1 MKRRDLLAAG
11 AGLGLYSMFVK
22 VDSAEAANNTSVTNS
37 ADDIRRELEKV
48 APPRDRK
55 PAADEANMTLVE
67 LTCDVLVAG
76 GGMSGVC
83 AALAAARNGA
93 RVVLVQDRSRL
104 GGNASSE
111 IKMHIVGAD
120 NHGGRAGWREGGI
133 LEELRLENALTNPQR
148 SWEVWDLLLY
158 DKVISEPNITL
169 LLDSTVYAVEMK
181 DSTIKSANVRCDKSE
196 HIYRI
201 TAPLFIDCTGDARLG
216 LEAGAEM
223 RWGKE
228 SRSEHQEPLAPKDGN
243 RETLGSSILF
253 TARKHDQPMPYK
265 PPAWARKI
273 KPENLKSRPISATS
287 WEYGYWWIEWGGL
300 GDTIRDNERIRF
312 ELLGIVLGV
321 WDYVK
326 NSGNYPGSEN
336 WALEWVGMVPG
347 KREARRM
354 IGDHVLTQQDLMG
367 LNGDFEDAVSI
378 GGWNLDEHP
387 SIGFDGGEKNVPPYV
402 SIKLP
407 EVYNIPFRSLYS
419 KNVNNLLMAGRNI
432 SASHVAF
439 TSTRVMATC
448 ACQGQAA
455 GTAAAICVKNKLNP
469 RELYQNKDRLVELQQ
484 TLLRDDQTIK
494 NLKASD
500 SSDLAQKAKV
510 TASETAPESAP
521 ANVIN
526 GLTRDMPKSLK
537 NRWAA
542 TIGEKGAW
550 LELAWDKP
558 QTISQVQLVL
568 DSGMTRGELTLTS
581 ADNHSKKQIL
591 GRPQPEL
598 LKDYVIEGKKAGSN
612 EWTPLAEIKDNFQR
626 LCRHKFDTVK
636 LDAVRVNIS
645 ATNGDELA
653 RVYEVRCY
661 A

>member
-1 MKRRDLLAAG
+1 MKRRDFLAASTAVG
-11 AGLGLYSMFVK
+11 TYSMFIK
-22 VDSAEAANNTSVTNS
+22 VDSLEAANKTSQTNS

-48 APPRDRK
+48 APPKDRK

-67 LTCDVLVAG
+67 LSCDVLVAG

-120 NHGGRAGWREGGI
+120 NHGSRPGWREGGI
-133 LEELRLENALTNPQR
+133 LEELRLENAAINPQR

-169 LLDSTVYAVEMK
+169 LLDSTLYAVEMK
-181 DSTIKSANVRCDKSE
+181 DGTIKSANVRCDKTE

-201 TAPLFIDCTGDARLG
+201 TAPLYIDCTGDARLG

-253 TARKHDQPMPYK
+253 TARKYDKPMPYK

-273 KPENLKSRPISATS
+273 KPENLKSRPISSTS

-326 NSGNYPGSEN
+326 NSGKYPNSAN

-354 IGDHVLTQQDLMG
+354 MGDHILTQQDLLG

-387 SIGFDGGEKNVPPYV
+387 SIGFDGGEKNIPPYV
-402 SIKLP
+402 TIRLA

-419 KNVNNLLMAGRNI
+419 RNVKNLLMAGRNI

-455 GTAAAICVKNKLNP
+455 GTAAAICAKNKLTP
-469 RELYQNKDRLVELQQ
+469 RELYQDKDRLNELQQ

-494 NLKASD
+494 NLKAND
-500 SSDLAQKAKV
+500 PKDLAQKAKV
-510 TASETAPESAP
+510 KASATAEEAAPE
-521 ANVIN
+521 NVLN
-526 GLTRDMPKSLK
+526 GFTRDLPKQMK
-537 NRWAA
+537 NRWA
-542 TIGEKGAW
+542 GKMGDKGAW
-550 LELAWDKP
+550 LELAWDQP
-558 QTISQVQLVL
+558 QTISQVQLIL
-568 DSGMTRGELTLTS
+568 DSGMTRGQLTLTS
-581 ADNHSKKQIL
+581 SDGQAAKQIHA
-591 GRPQPEL
+591 PQPEL
-598 LKDYVIEGKKAGSN
+598 LKDYTIEGRKAGSS
-612 EWTPLAEIKDNFQR
+612 EWTTLAEIKDNIHR
-626 LCRHKFDTVK
+626 LRRHNFDAVK

-653 RVYEVRCY
+653 RIYEVRCY

>member
-11 AGLGLYSMFVK
+11 AGVGLYSMFVK
-22 VDSAEAANNTSVTNS
+22 VDSLEAANNTSVTNS

-48 APPRDRK
+48 APPKDRK
-55 PAADEANMTLVE
+55 PAADEAHMTLVE
-67 LTCDVLVAG
+67 LSCDILVAG

-120 NHGGRAGWREGGI
+120 NHGSRPGWREGGI
-133 LEELRLENALTNPQR
+133 LEELRLENAATNPQR

-181 DSTIKSANVRCDKSE
+181 DSTIKSVNVRCDKSE

-201 TAPLFIDCTGDARLG
+201 TAPIYLDCTGDARLG

-253 TARKHDQPMPYK
+253 TARKHDKPMPYK
-265 PPAWARKI
+265 GPAWARKI
-273 KPENLKSRPISATS
+273 KPENLKSRPISSTS

-326 NSGNYPGSEN
+326 NSGKYPNSAN

-367 LNGDFEDAVSI
+367 TNGDFEDAISI

-387 SIGFDGGEKNVPPYV
+387 SIGFDGGEKNIPPYV
-402 SIKLP
+402 TIRLA

-455 GTAAAICVKNKLNP
+455 GTAAAICVKNKLTP
-469 RELYQNKDRLVELQQ
+469 RELYQNKDRLNELQQ

-494 NLKASD
+494 NLKAND
-500 SSDLAQKAKV
+500 PKDLAQKAKV
-510 TASETAPESAP
+510 TASATAEEAAPE
-521 ANVIN
+521 NVLN
-526 GLTRDMPKSLK
+526 GFTRDLPKVMK
-537 NRWAA
+537 NRWAGKFA
-542 TIGEKGAW
+542 KEGTW
-550 LELAWDKP
+550 LELAWDQP
-558 QTISQVQLVL
+558 QTVSQVQLIL
-568 DSGMTRGELTLTS
+568 DSGMTRGQLTLTS
-581 ADNHSKKQIL
+581 SDGQAAKQIHA
-591 GRPQPEL
+591 PQPEL
-598 LKDYVIEGKKAGSN
+598 LKDYTIEGRKAGSK
-612 EWTPLAEIKDNFQR
+612 EWTKLAEIKDNIHR
-626 LCRHKFDTVK
+626 LRRHNFDAVK

-645 ATNGDELA
+645 TTNGDELA
-653 RVYEVRCY
+653 RIYEVRCY